1 MTATR
6 RKEISEV
13 KQPEDHKPK
22 VEDVT
27 LEYAGE
33 TFTLKAKVL
42 KDYRMVLMLA
52 KADKNAAELPAVM
65 VKLLGEEQHEKMLNA
80 LEDEDGMV
88 DIEEV
93 GKFLRE
99 LLTAGNRK
107 NS

>member
-1 MTATR
+1 
-6 RKEISEV
+6 
-13 KQPEDHKPK
+13 
-22 VEDVT
+22 
-27 LEYAGE
+27 
-33 TFTLKAKVL
+33 
-42 KDYRMVLMLA
+42 MLA

-93 GKFLRE
+93 GKVLRE